1 MTDTTDGAQGVV
13 ATATARADMPT
24 YTRYDGTTEPLTD
37 ERVGWELD
45 GFRLVVGLEVHVEL
59 TELSSKMFC
68 ADPIDFGGEPNTRVS
83 PVSAAL
89 PGSLPVVNRAG
100 VEAAALL
107 GLALDCGIAETCRF
121 HRKNYFYPDL
131 PKNYQIS
138 QYDVP
143 LCHDGQLDV
152 VVEGQDGEPV
162 TRTVRIERVHMEE
175 DTAKS
180 THAGDTGRLHGADRS
195 FIDLNRAGIPLLECV
210 SRPDVRTPE
219 EAQAYLR
226 ELVAVARALGISD
239 ARLEEGSIR
248 CDANVSVHRVGE
260 PLGTRTEIKNV
271 NSVRSLGRA
280 IAYEAERQ
288 VRAIQ
293 AGEQIVM
300 ETRHWDESKGV
311 TETLRRKE
319 TLADYRYFPDPDLVP
334 IVHTDAD
341 VEALRAKLPELPRQ
355 TRQRLSEAG
364 VSAEQAATIVDNDLT
379 PWLDAAVAVDG
390 AEPDVVANWLTG
402 ELLGTCSQA
411 EVDVHDSGLDGA
423 WVGELVA
430 LVADGTLSNK
440 LAKQVLAT
448 GVEERGDRSP
458 SGIAEEEGL
467 QQVSDEGE
475 LQQVVD
481 QVIEENPDTVQTIRD
496 GNDKAIGALVGQVM
510 RHTRGQA
517 DPRLTNELLRRAIQQ

>member
-1 MTDTTDGAQGVV
+1 MSTDV
-13 ATATARADMPT
+13 MPT
-24 YTRYDGTTEPLTD
+24 YTRKDGTVEPLTD

-59 TELSSKMFC
+59 TELRTKMFC

-89 PGSLPVVNRAG
+89 PGSLPVVNRRG
-100 VEAAALL
+100 VESAALL
-107 GLALDCGIAETCRF
+107 GLALDCGIADRCQF

-143 LCHDGQLDV
+143 LCHDGHLDV
-152 VVEGQDGEPV
+152 VVEDPATGEPV
-162 TRTVRIERVHMEE
+162 TRTIRIERVHMEE

-226 ELVAVARALGISD
+226 ELVAVVRAIGISD
-239 ARLEEGSIR
+239 ARMEEGSIR
-248 CDANVSVHRVGE
+248 CDANVSVHRPGE

-293 AGEQIVM
+293 DGQEIVQ
-300 ETRHWDESKGV
+300 ETRHWDEGAGV
-311 TETLRRKE
+311 TATLRRKE

-334 IVHTDAD
+334 IVHTAAE
-341 VEALRAKLPELPRQ
+341 VAALRERLPELPRQ
-355 TRQRLSEAG
+355 TRERLVAAGVAADQASTIVGNELVAMYDEAVATGAEAG
-364 VSAEQAATIVDNDLT
+364 A
-379 PWLDAAVAVDG
+379 
-390 AEPDVVANWLTG
+390 VANWLTG
-402 ELLGTCSQA
+402 ELTGQLGA
-411 EVDVHDSGLDGA
+411 ADVALADSGITGTH
-423 WVGELVA
+423 VGDLVR
-430 LVADGTLSNK
+430 LVADGTLSSK
-440 LAKQVLAT
+440 LAKDVLGRLIA
-448 GVEERGDRSP
+448 ERGAVSTGDLVER
-458 SGIAEEEGL
+458 EGL
-467 QQVSDEGE
+467 AQVSDEGA
-475 LQQVVD
+475 LQAVVD
-481 QVIEENPDTVQTIRD
+481 EVVAADPATAQAVRE
-496 GNDKAIGALVGQVM
+496 GNDRAIGALVGAVM
-510 RHTRGQA
+510 KATRGQA
-517 DPRLTNELLRRAIQQ
+517 DPRLTNELLRRAILGDGTGDGTGA